1 MLFGWEAVHLFV
13 HSKQLQGGWG
23 GGVKLQVRNHQYWR
37 FQKQHRTCLFW
48 PRRAEAHVVVVSS
61 AVLSARGGG
70 ACMAECIRRLNI
82 LHGDPQPAVACLSLS
97 ICLSVCDQPSSPT
110 RFFKGSGQP
119 KQNHSS
125 VNTHYFTFEGV
136 GFTSLS
142 VCCCLHTACTHK
154 SSLTFGV
161 NSRFLI

>member
-1 MLFGWEAVHLFV
+1 MRRASWGLFGWEAVHLFV
-13 HSKQLQGGWG
+13 HSKQLQGGWWG

-61 AVLSARGGG
+61 AVLSAHGGG

-82 LHGDPQPAVACLSLS
+82 LHGDPQPTVACLSVS

-119 KQNHSS
+119 KQNHIP
-125 VNTHYFTFEGV
+125 VNIHYFTFEGV

-142 VCCCLHTACTHK
+142 VCFCHHI
-154 SSLTFGV
+154 SLF
-161 NSRFLI
+161 S